1 MKIVILALV
10 LAVAFSATMMQKDG
24 SIHFEQDSN
33 PESPVG
39 LFMKGK
45 VNPRDDSDSNVETFF
60 RLAEQ
65 LIPMA
70 QSKLS
75 DNEAGKLQYFRRW
88 CFGNTGDAISVCINA
103 NAEWW
108 VGWRVGHVGGTGLY
122 NVTYTPFTFLRGGFN
137 ASASSYP
144 AEVSYG
150 GYFSFFD
157 IQVPVNLLLSDTQ
170 ICYSGTFNM
179 YPTSA
184 YTAINTNLLQCERSI
199 PDRTDWACDR
209 IQGVEF
215 RHLEWDITDRFT
227 LAFLPYSC
235 INF

>member
-1 MKIVILALV
+1 MKIVILALLV
-10 LAVAFSATMMQKDG
+10 AVALTASITADDG
-24 SIHFEQDSN
+24 KINFQTDTSPDS
-33 PESPVG
+33 PIG

-45 VNPRDDSDSNVETFF
+45 VNPRDDSDSNVETFL

-65 LIPMA
+65 LIPLA
-70 QSKLS
+70 QSSLK
-75 DNEAGKLQYFRRW
+75 DQQPGKLTYFRQW
-88 CFGNTGDAISVCINA
+88 CFGNVGDAISVCINA
-103 NAEWW
+103 NAELW
-108 VGWRVGHVGGTGLY
+108 VGWRVGHLGDTGLY
-122 NVTYTPFTFLRGGFN
+122 NVTYTPFSFLRGGFN

-150 GYFSFFD
+150 GFFSIYD
-157 IQVPVNLLLSDTQ
+157 IQVPINLLLASTQ

-199 PDRTDWACDR
+199 PDRTPWDCER

-215 RHLEWDITDRFT
+215 RHLQWDIIGGMTI
-227 LAFLPYSC
+227 AFLPYSC